1 MKIGIVTL
9 IGEYNYGNLLQ
20 SYALQTILERMGHD
34 VVTLNRRSSKP
45 RVKQILLRFA
55 SVIKCIIKRFI
66 LGRKEILVVNPFAEY
81 YCARNR
87 VYRLNLMQFVHENIK
102 RTKALRSN
110 EELKKFSESKDI
122 DAYIVG
128 SDQIWREDYVYDIK
142 ESFLSFLPK
151 EYNGKRIA
159 YAASFGKDSN
169 FISQEKLPICKDLLK
184 LFDAISV
191 REKSAEGICKKVFNV
206 EAKWIL
212 DPTMLLSREDYCT
225 LFHKSQTLP
234 SKGKLIYYVLD
245 SNETILKHI
254 EQIAQN
260 LGLKSHNCYV
270 SKYKGNSIQYDL
282 YLPPVEQWLKAFED
296 AEYVI
301 TDSFH
306 ACVFSILFNKPF
318 VCIGNKSRGN
328 ARFDSLL
335 GLFGLEF
342 RLVEGLSDIEEKI
355 LIPIDWDRVNKILKE
370 KRKEAN
376 EFIVNALK

>member
-1 MKIGIVTL
+1 M
-9 IGEYNYGNLLQ
+9 
-20 SYALQTILERMGHD
+20 
-34 VVTLNRRSSKP
+34 
-45 RVKQILLRFA
+45 
-55 SVIKCIIKRFI
+55 
-66 LGRKEILVVNPFAEY
+66 
-81 YCARNR
+81 
-87 VYRLNLMQFVHENIK
+87 
-102 RTKALRSN
+102 
-110 EELKKFSESKDI
+110 
-122 DAYIVG
+122 
-128 SDQIWREDYVYDIK
+128 
-142 ESFLSFLPK
+142 
-151 EYNGKRIA
+151 RIA

-191 REKSAEGICKKVFNV
+191 REKSAEAICKKVFNV

-355 LIPIDWDRVNKILKE
+355 LIPIYWDRVNKILKE

-376 EFIVNALK
+376 EFIVNALNNEREP